1 MVVSALLNLRLTVL
15 YSIRKDALHS
25 TEVCQ
30 RSVTICCL
38 SQAPQLSQRVSVRL
52 QVYLGLSLRRAGYT
66 PHTRRDVV
74 PHCPAAREALHPP
87 PPLTGRPTLTG
98 GSRLTGLPTFPQRM
112 HVPAIPTD
120 LHRRQFIESYRST
133 QVFSLEETL
142 KGDLICCLQFTG
154 EETSPERF

>member
-1 MVVSALLNLRLTVL
+1 MWNLMVVSALLNLRLTVL

-38 SQAPQLSQRVSVRL
+38 SQAPQLSQRVSVSL

-74 PHCPAAREALHPP
+74 PHCPAAPRGSSPSPAPHWPPHTYRWVPLDRTTHLSTADACSRHPH
-87 PPLTGRPTLTG
+87 R
-98 GSRLTGLPTFPQRM
+98 SPQET
-112 HVPAIPTD
+112 V
-120 LHRRQFIESYRST
+120 HRIVQ
-133 QVFSLEETL
+133 
-142 KGDLICCLQFTG
+142 KH
-154 EETSPERF
+154 TSIFLRRNPER